1 MNDAICRLVS
11 DPLRN
16 SPSVPPFLPEMTVYV
31 LLISLKGLFGGIFS
45 PLPDSS
51 VGDGSRSLVFCCIW
65 GDHTTDL
72 YMYNIYIYMFL
83 WHTYIYIHVFVWIT
97 HMISHSRNP
106 LQYFHFF
113 SCHLWLALL
122 LLPATRWHLLPQK
135 PLPGWSLLASLRA
148 DARSLFKHG
157 PLAGV
162 FGRGL
167 WLMKQHRGT
176 AGRWLHFF

>member
-72 YMYNIYIYMFL
+72 YMYNIYICFYDIHIYIYTCICMD
-83 WHTYIYIHVFVWIT
+83 HTYDKPFQESPSVFPLFFMSSVACAVAVA
-97 HMISHSRNP
+97 SHQVTFVAPETTPRVKFAC
-106 LQYFHFF
+106 LTEGR
-113 SCHLWLALL
+113 C
-122 LLPATRWHLLPQK
+122 TK
-135 PLPGWSLLASLRA
+135 SL
-148 DARSLFKHG
+148 
-157 PLAGV
+157 
-162 FGRGL
+162 
-167 WLMKQHRGT
+167 
-176 AGRWLHFF
+176 